1 MLSLATLCVAVITA
15 LTLGVGTANAGL
27 LGCGYKTY
35 TQPFQAWGDRAHY
48 VPVAGG
54 SFESAAAGWTLAGGA
69 RVVAGNEPFALGAAG
84 DANSLLLP
92 PGSSAIT
99 PGVCLQIL
107 TPSLRFVGYSSD
119 GSGVRVTMY
128 TRTVLGLLQ
137 VATPATM
144 NLSTDWN
151 PSEIQYF
158 LLQNVLGLLN
168 LDRSN
173 IYFKFTPTGGA
184 TVQLDDVFLD
194 PSFME

>member
-1 MLSLATLCVAVITA
+1 
-15 LTLGVGTANAGL
+15 
-27 LGCGYKTY
+27 
-35 TQPFQAWGDRAHY
+35 
-48 VPVAGG
+48 
-54 SFESAAAGWTLAGGA
+54 
-69 RVVAGNEPFALGAAG
+69 
-84 DANSLLLP
+84 
-92 PGSSAIT
+92 
-99 PGVCLQIL
+99 
-107 TPSLRFVGYSSD
+107 
-119 GSGVRVTMY
+119 
-128 TRTVLGLLQ
+128 
-137 VATPATM
+137 M